1 MNYIH
6 YMPTSTDILI
16 LDRLLELSIM
26 LTKDMDGEF
35 ARQGLTL
42 ARTHLLWE
50 LHLRGPV
57 KQRELAA
64 ALDVSP
70 RNVTALV
77 DALVASDHV
86 AREAHP
92 SDRRAF
98 LIMLTSAG
106 REVAQRMAE
115 GRRQL
120 AAHLMNDL
128 PARDRA
134 ATARV
139 LEQAVIRL
147 RSETNRE
154 GNDHD

>member
-1 MNYIH
+1 MAE
-6 YMPTSTDILI
+6 P
-16 LDRLLELSIM
+16 RAQ
-26 LTKDMDGEF
+26 F

-42 ARTHLLWE
+42 TRTHLLWE
-50 LHLRGPV
+50 LHQRGPV

-92 SDRRAF
+92 EDRRAF
-98 LIMLTSAG
+98 LIMLTPTG
-106 REVAQRMAE
+106 KEVAAQMAE

-120 AAHLMNDL
+120 AAHLMSDL

-134 ATARV
+134 VTARV
-139 LEQAVIRL
+139 LEQAVSRL
-147 RSETNRE
+147 RRLTNRE
-154 GNDHD
+154 ESDHD

>member
-6 YMPTSTDILI
+6 NMPQSTDILI

-26 LTKDMDGEF
+26 LTRDMDGEF

-42 ARTHLLWE
+42 TRTHLLWE
-50 LHLRGPV
+50 LHVRGPV

-92 SDRRAF
+92 GDRRAF
-98 LIMLTSAG
+98 LITLTPTGS
-106 REVAQRMAE
+106 EVAQRMAE

-120 AAHLMNDL
+120 AAHLVSDL

-147 RSETNRE
+147 RSVTNRE
-154 GNDHD
+154 DDNHD